1 MYCYCVLLLLFQL
14 EPFFIK
20 MALYD
25 AQKGIKIS
33 EDFNVDLNEFNIRSL
48 LPKRKK
54 LVRVGLDYEEVDYDE
69 VDDTTDDTDT
79 IEQLVN
85 TVQQV

>member
-1 MYCYCVLLLLFQL
+1 M

-20 MALYD
+20 LALYD

-33 EDFNVDLNEFNIRSL
+33 EDFHVDLNESNIRSL

-54 LVRVGLDYEEVDYDE
+54 LVRVGLDYEEKDYD
-69 VDDTTDDTDT
+69 DDDEDSTPDDTDT
-79 IEQLVN
+79 IETLVN
-85 TVQQV
+85 TIKEVWLVIIVKQ